1 MSETQLYQSYI
12 KTGNKKWMLF
22 LSYCVSEIVTSVDAD
37 FCAGSYDEDKYQD
50 VAN

>member
-1 MSETQLYQSYI
+1 
-12 KTGNKKWMLF
+12 MLF
-22 LSYCVSEIVTSVDAD
+22 LSYVSEFVTSVDAD